1 MTFGLRLREL
11 RKEKSMTQKELA
23 AKAKIDFTYLSKI
36 ETGVM
41 PPPRAKTILALAKGL
56 GIDKDA
62 AVVDEL
68 YGLAKKIPSDLS
80 KKVTPEMIQM
90 LRLLQD
96 KKIDKPE
103 DWQDAVQKDN
113 AQ

>member
-1 MTFGLRLREL
+1 MTFGQRLREL

-41 PPPRAKTILALAKGL
+41 PPPRVKTILALAKGL

-62 AVVDEL
+62 VIVDEL

-80 KKVTPEMIQM
+80 RKVTPEMIQM
-90 LRLLQD
+90 LRSLQD

-113 AQ
+113 T